1 MKTILRIVVGLAL
14 VAGIAPAQAPRQ
26 PDRPRLPNGADR
38 NDPWTY
44 YRIGQSSLA
53 RDPDKAADAYYWAAR
68 LNPVWA
74 EAYYGRRVALLL
86 HDRRRLTQYFRGD
99 RRVIQSAEAMGI
111 DSLYLYAL
119 TLNPF
124 LGPQLDHLILE
135 AVIQELS
142 SQAANRSGESASE
155 IAFALE
161 RSLRDGP
168 PEWRAMMAY
177 RNGKYDDA
185 LSLYAKAIAQSKDK
199 AGLLSERGRLFYQ
212 VGQHDSALVSL
223 AQALVEMRKA
233 DKNDFVFLYQS
244 KALMEERIGLI
255 QSIKGDKAAARD
267 AFGRALQEDLSY
279 FPAHVQL
286 AFLALESGDTATVIN
301 EMDLAVQIKPDDAG
315 IRFQYGYALGGLNR
329 LSEAEVQ
336 LKKAVELDPD
346 FAASHFVLAEVYE
359 AGRRKAEALKEIEAF
374 LALSAANDTRREEAA
389 QMAALLGGPQ

>member
-1 MKTILRIVVGLAL
+1 MAVGLAF
-14 VAGIAPAQAPRQ
+14 VAGIASAQASRQ
-26 PDRPRLPNGADR
+26 PERPRLPNGADR

-53 RDPDKAADAYYWAAR
+53 RDPDKAADAFYWAAR

-86 HDRRRLTQYFRGD
+86 HDRRKLALYFRGD
-99 RRVIQSAEAMGI
+99 RRVIQSPEAMGI

-124 LGPQLDHLILE
+124 LGPQLDHLILQ
-135 AVIQELS
+135 AVIEELS
-142 SQAANRSGESASE
+142 NQAANRSGASASE
-155 IAFALE
+155 IAFSIE
-161 RSLRDGP
+161 RSLSDGP

-177 RNGKYDDA
+177 GNGLYDVA

-199 AGLLSERGRLFYQ
+199 AALLAERGRLFYQ

-223 AQALVEMRKA
+223 TQALAEMRKS
-233 DKNDFVFLYQS
+233 DKKDFVFLYQS

-255 QSIKGDKAAARD
+255 QRIKGDKAAARD

-286 AFLALESGDTATVIN
+286 AYLALESGDTATVTN
-301 EMDLAVQIKPDDAG
+301 EMDLAVQIKPNDPG
-315 IRFQYGYALGGLNR
+315 IRFQYGYALGGLNK
-329 LSEAEVQ
+329 LTEAEVQ
-336 LKKAVELDPD
+336 LKKAIELDPD
-346 FAASHFVLAEVYE
+346 FAASHFVLAEVFE
-359 AGRRKAEALKEIEAF
+359 AQRRNAEALKEIQAF
-374 LALSAANDTRREEAA
+374 LALSGANDARREEAN
-389 QMAALLGGPQ
+389 QMAALLGGSQ